1 MLTLILMIVLA
12 SLVRT
17 GHKDTEG
24 GSNHRP
30 VSA

>member
-1 MLTLILMIVLA
+1 MLTLILMLA

-24 GSNHRP
+24 GSNYRP

>member
-1 MLTLILMIVLA
+1 MLTLILTLVLVA
-12 SLVRT
+12 LVRT

-24 GSNHRP
+24 GSNYRP

>member
-1 MLTLILMIVLA
+1 MLTLILMLA

-17 GHKDTEG
+17 GDKDTEG
-24 GSNHRP
+24 GSNYRP